1 MRFKLDENLG
11 TRTQQLFREAEHDVM
26 TVWEESLWGSTDQT
40 IHDVCCQ
47 EHRCL
52 VTLDLDFA
60 NVVRFPPAQTA
71 GIVVLRL
78 PKNPNPALLEHLVRQ
93 FLQAL
98 KQESVSGQ
106 LWIVEMGWIRIH
118 QQENSNKTEIEA

>member
-11 TRTQQLFREAEHDVM
+11 TQTQQLFRDAGHDVM
-26 TVWEESLWGSTDQT
+26 TVWEESLRGSTDQT
-40 IHDVCCQ
+40 IHDVCCR

-52 VTLDLDFA
+52 ITFDLDFA
-60 NVVRFPPAQTA
+60 NVMRFPPAQTA

-78 PKNPNPALLEHLVRQ
+78 PKNPNPALLAHLVRQ

-98 KQESVSGQ
+98 KQESVSSQ
-106 LWIVEMGWIRIH
+106 LWIVEMGRIRIH
-118 QQENSNKTEIEA
+118 QQENSNKMEIEA